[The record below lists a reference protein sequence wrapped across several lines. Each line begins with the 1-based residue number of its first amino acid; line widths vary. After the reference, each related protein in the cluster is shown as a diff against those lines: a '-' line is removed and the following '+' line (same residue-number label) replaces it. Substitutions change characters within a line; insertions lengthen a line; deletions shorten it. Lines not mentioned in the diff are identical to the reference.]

1 MNLEFFKPKSTD
13 AENIA
18 PFYYMRPNK
27 ACDSGVLD
35 TFLWRDYYDV
45 NVCIA
50 DDKALLF
57 LMQSK
62 GEYFSAM
69 PYCREEDL
77 PHYFEVMEKYFND
90 VLKKPFKIY
99 LADEEA
105 VETLALKDNSRYLVK
120 EEFDL
125 KDYLYSGD
133 DLRNLS
139 GKKFHKKKNL
149 VNKFFR
155 EYEGRWEYRS
165 LSCKNK
171 EEILDFLDEWYEKR
185 SDEEKE
191 AEDTL
196 VYEVMGL
203 HEMLMDCFHLETFKA
218 GGIYIDGKLEAF
230 SIGALNP
237 REDMVCIAIE
247 KANPEFS
254 GIYQVINQQFLINAF
269 PDVNLVNREDDCG
282 LPGLRKAKES
292 YNPIGYER
300 KYMVLQKDFEGWKD
314 EITDRYE
321 KEIENNS

>member
-1 MNLEFFKPKSTD
+1 MNLKLFMPKSTD
-13 AENIA
+13 AEKIA
-18 PFYYMRPNK
+18 PFYSMRPNK

-35 TFLWRDYYDV
+35 TFLWRDYYDIKL
-45 NVCIA
+45 CIA

-57 LMQSK
+57 LMQNK

-69 PYCREEDL
+69 PFCKEEDL

-105 VETLALKDNSRYLVK
+105 VEALALKENPRYLVK

-125 KDYLYSGD
+125 KDYLYDGD
-133 DLRNLS
+133 ELRTLS

-149 VNKFFR
+149 VNKFMR
-155 EYEGRWEYRS
+155 EFEGRWEYRS
-165 LSCKNK
+165 LCCGDR
-171 EEILDFLDEWYEKR
+171 EEVLGFLDAWYEKR

-196 VYEVMGL
+196 EYEVMGI
-203 HEMLMDCFHLETFKA
+203 HEMLKDCFHLDTFKS

-230 SIGALNP
+230 TIGALNP
-237 REDMVCIAIE
+237 LEDMACIAIE
-247 KANPEFS
+247 KGNSEFP
-254 GIYQVINQQFLINAF
+254 GIYQVINQQFLIHEF
-269 PDVNLVNREDDCG
+269 PDAKIINREDDCG

-300 KYMVLQKDFEGWKD
+300 KYMVLQKAFEGWKD
-314 EITDRYE
+314 EITDIYE
-321 KEIENNS
+321 TEIQQKS

>member
-1 MNLEFFKPKSTD
+1 MNLEFFTPKSTD
-13 AENIA
+13 AEKIA

-35 TFLWRDYYDV
+35 TFLWRDYY
-45 NVCIA
+45 NIRVCIA

-57 LMQSK
+57 LMESK

-69 PYCREEDL
+69 PFCKEEDL
-77 PHYFEVMEKYFND
+77 LYYFNVLEKYFND
-90 VLKKPFKIY
+90 VLKKPLKIY

-105 VETLALKDNSRYLVK
+105 VEALALNENCSYLVK

-149 VNKFFR
+149 VNKFMR

-165 LSCKNK
+165 LCCSDK
-171 EEILDFLDEWYEKR
+171 EEVLEFLDKWYEKR

-196 VYEVMGL
+196 EYEIMGL
-203 HEMLMDCFHLETFKA
+203 HEMLKECFHLDTFKA
-218 GGIYIDGKLEAF
+218 GGIYVDGNLEAF

-237 REDMVCIAIE
+237 GEDMACIAIE
-247 KANPEFS
+247 KGNSEIP
-254 GIYQVINQQFLINAF
+254 GIYQVINQQFLCHEF
-269 PDVNLVNREDDCG
+269 PEAAIINREDDVG

-300 KYMVLQKDFEGWKD
+300 KFMVLQKDFEGWRD
-314 EITDRYE
+314 EISDIYE
-321 KEIENNS
+321 T